1 LLSAGRNEVV
11 SVTTAEIERAGEVT
25 GPGLTRT
32 GGRRR
37 WRPGPRVGET
47 ILPYGL
53 LAPILGFEALFVIYP
68 IIRGMMMAFQYNR
81 FGVTSWVG
89 LDNFNEM
96 RSDPIFWSSLVITFK
111 FTFSMVVVW
120 LLLGLTVAL
129 LMNWSFKGRGFVR
142 GILAIPWA
150 VPDIPVILTFTIM
163 LDPNFGIINRFA
175 SWIPGV
181 HHQIQWVSSSTLA
194 FVAIV
199 MMVAWKGFPFY
210 ALILLSSLQSIPD
223 DLYEAA
229 RVDGAGSIRSFWSI
243 TLPALVP
250 TLALLAILA
259 FIFSFQ
265 QFTLIYKMTGGGP
278 GTDTSTLAVLIYNQA
293 FEFFNYNYA
302 SAIAVIALLLALLA
316 TLIYVVIERTLIR
329 DRYLTEKNA
338 AI

>member
-1 LLSAGRNEVV
+1 M
-11 SVTTAEIERAGEVT
+11 TTAQIPRSDEPA
-25 GPGLTRT
+25 
-32 GGRRR
+32 
-37 WRPGPRVGET
+37 GPRVAPAGGTGWRTSRPRTRET
-47 ILPYGL
+47 LLPYWL
-53 LAPILGFEALFVIYP
+53 LIPILAFEVLFVIYP
-68 IIRGMMMAFQYNR
+68 IGRGILMAFQANH
-81 FGVTSWVG
+81 FGVTTWSG
-89 LDNFNEM
+89 LDNFNQM
-96 RSDPIFWSSLVITFK
+96 LRDPIFWGSIQTTFA

-120 LLLGLTVAL
+120 LLLGLSVAL
-129 LMNWSFKGRGFVR
+129 LMNWSFQGRGIAR
-142 GILAIPWA
+142 ALLAVPWA

-181 HHQIQWVSSSTLA
+181 HHQIQWLSSPTLA
-194 FVAIV
+194 FIAIV

-229 RVDGAGSIRSFWSI
+229 RVDGAGAIRCFRSI

-265 QFTLIYKMTGGGP
+265 QFSLIYLTTGGGP

-293 FEFFNYNYA
+293 FQFFNYNYA
-302 SAIAVIALLLALLA
+302 SAIAVIALLIALCG
-316 TLIYVVIERTLIR
+316 TLLYVVFERNVIR
-329 DRYLTEKNA
+329 RRYLDTANA
-338 AI
+338 AL